1 MENWTLFSPP
11 TTVKGMK
18 ILNREEFKTVIS
30 LPALRIEAKKCSLFL
45 KNLSHCLLNQP
56 RMRNIVADSS
66 GTTKKILLLHPQKPL
81 KALEEPDRKF
91 AQTHGGEETTY
102 ELVLGYENWTA
113 EQVLRAVLPADISE
127 IPSSFETIG
136 HIAHVNLRDSQLDY
150 RKLIGQ
156 VLLDKNS
163 PQIKTVVNKTNT
175 IHDVFRFFK
184 MEVIAGEDNLYTSV
198 KQDGCI
204 FEFDFSQVYWN
215 SRLQTEHSRL
225 VGFFDSDDVVCDM
238 FAGVGPFAI
247 PAAKKGCIVY
257 GNDLNPVSY
266 EALVKNAK
274 LNHVEDKIHAFNMDG
289 RDFVRK
295 IVQLSLPSS
304 SSSSSTE
311 QSLHEN
317 GSKSLKPFT
326 HVVMNLPASAVEF
339 VDVFQ
344 GLYTGRRNAVL
355 PMIHCYCFSKSQSP
369 GEDAKEQVEK
379 KLGSRLTSQ
388 CYIHCVRDVSPKKVM
403 VCVSFML
410 PESIAF
416 ADVSEICNA
425 DSKRQRDDSGD
436 PVKAAKQAKL
446 ELDL

>member
-1 MENWTLFSPP
+1 M
-11 TTVKGMK
+11 
-18 ILNREEFKTVIS
+18 
-30 LPALRIEAKKCSLFL
+30 
-45 KNLSHCLLNQP
+45 
-56 RMRNIVADSS
+56 
-66 GTTKKILLLHPQKPL
+66 
-81 KALEEPDRKF
+81 
-91 AQTHGGEETTY
+91 
-102 ELVLGYENWTA
+102 
-113 EQVLRAVLPADISE
+113 
-127 IPSSFETIG
+127 
-136 HIAHVNLRDSQLDY
+136 
-150 RKLIGQ
+150 
-156 VLLDKNS
+156 DKNS

-184 MEVIAGEDNLYTSV
+184 MEVIAGENNLYTSV

-204 FEFDFSQVYWN
+204 FEFDFSKVYWN

-225 VGFFDSDDVVCDM
+225 VEFFDSDDVVCDM

-247 PAAKKGCIVY
+247 PAAKKGCTVY

-266 EALVKNAK
+266 EALLKNAK

-295 IVQLSLPSS
+295 IVQLSLQSSSSSS

-344 GLYTGRRNAVL
+344 GLYTGHRNAVL

-379 KLGSRLTSQ
+379 KLGSRLAGQ
-388 CYIHCVRDVSPKKVM
+388 CSIHCVRDVSPKKVM
-403 VCVSFML
+403 VCVSFTL
-410 PESIAF
+410 PESTAF
-416 ADVSEICNA
+416 ADVSQLCN
-425 DSKRQRDDSGD
+425 DHSKRQRDDSG
-436 PVKAAKQAKL
+436 KL
-446 ELDL
+446 